1 MVSDLIQVGQYHN
14 QITAPFGPESAG
26 EAGRHISAAER
37 AQRRYRSSTV
47 SRVQRGKEYF

>member
-1 MVSDLIQVGQYHN
+1 MVSDLIQVGQYRI
-14 QITAPFGPESAG
+14 QITAPFGLESEG

-37 AQRRYRSSTV
+37 AQRRYCCSRV